1 MTFDQGVG
9 PRTRKIPEGDD
20 RPRLVCGDCGYIL
33 YENPR
38 IIVGAVCAFEG
49 RFLLCRRAIEPRRGY
64 WTMPM
69 GYLEM
74 QESTEAGALR
84 EVWEEAQAR
93 VEIDAL
99 LAVYSVPRIGQVH
112 MVYRATMVSPE
123 HKPGVESLDTAMF
136 AWEDIPWDDLAYP
149 NVHWALNQWREA
161 EGKNGFAPF
170 GVPPG
175 YTGHL

>member
-38 IIVGAVCAFEG
+38 IIVGAVCA
-49 RFLLCRRAIEPRRGY
+49 L
-64 WTMPM
+64 
-69 GYLEM
+69 